1 MPSRRCTDGV
11 DLARYLERID
21 YRGPFAIDAATLAA
35 LQEAHLLHV
44 PFENLDIHWGIPITL
59 DVARHY
65 AKIVDARR
73 GGFCYEQNAL
83 FAWALE
89 TLGFRVTRLG
99 AGVFGVRDG
108 VADFSVE
115 TSHMLLKVDLDRP
128 WIADVGFGENFRR
141 PLRLVHGASDEQ
153 GSRAYRLARDRIDDF
168 DRWTLSTR
176 EPDGTWHPVYR
187 FMDIARP
194 IAWFAERCVY
204 QQTSPLSH
212 FTQKP
217 LCSLAT
223 PAGRITLSG
232 REWIATRLDGTKTIT
247 PIADDAEMARLLSER
262 FGIETPTHT
271 A

>member
-1 MPSRRCTDGV
+1 MNVV
-11 DLARYLERID
+11 DLDRYLERID
-21 YRGPFAIDAATLAA
+21 YRGPLAVDAATLAA

-44 PFENLDIHWGIPITL
+44 PFENLDIHWGVPITL

-65 AKIVDARR
+65 AKIVGSRR

-141 PLRLVHGASDEQ
+141 PLRLVDGAIDDQ
-153 GSRAYRLARDRIDDF
+153 GSRAYRLDRDRIDDV
-168 DRWTLSTR
+168 DCWTLSTR
-176 EPDGTWHPVYR
+176 EPDGHLASRLSLHGHRASHRVVRRAVHLSADVAAQPLH
-187 FMDIARP
+187 
-194 IAWFAERCVY
+194 AE
-204 QQTSPLSH
+204 
-212 FTQKP
+212 
-217 LCSLAT
+217 A
-223 PAGRITLSG
+223 AM
-232 REWIATRLDGTKTIT
+232 LDGHAHW
-247 PIADDAEMARLLSER
+247 PHHAVGSRMDSDAARRHEDHHADRR
-262 FGIETPTHT
+262 
-271 A
+271 